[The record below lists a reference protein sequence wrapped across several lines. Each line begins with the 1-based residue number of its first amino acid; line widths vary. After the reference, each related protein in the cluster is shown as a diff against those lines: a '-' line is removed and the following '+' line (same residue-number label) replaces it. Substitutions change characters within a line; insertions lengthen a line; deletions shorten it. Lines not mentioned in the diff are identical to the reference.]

1 MLSQKANKNY
11 RGILQNIES
20 TRIRNEVTEE
30 QKWKSKQKTYNKMT
44 DSNSIIS
51 IIALNLNE
59 INTIIKRHRLSD
71 RKEQGLRNDAL
82 STRAAFYKQRQKQ
95 FES

>member
-1 MLSQKANKNY
+1 
-11 RGILQNIES
+11 
-20 TRIRNEVTEE
+20 
-30 QKWKSKQKTYNKMT
+30 MT

-82 STRAAFYKQRQKQ
+82 STRAAFYKQRQK
-95 FES
+95 

>member
-30 QKWKSKQKTYNKMT
+30 QKWKSK
-44 DSNSIIS
+44 
-51 IIALNLNE
+51 
-59 INTIIKRHRLSD
+59 
-71 RKEQGLRNDAL
+71 
-82 STRAAFYKQRQKQ
+82 
-95 FES
+95 